1 MNPTEEKIALLS
13 AIRKIR
19 HSQLATLTFVDESL
33 LENEDLVKEY
43 FDSPFGSLESEKVEV
58 LFAGAAANSVF
69 RSKTIPESQKP
80 MLARTQAHA
89 VVEMVRYGKLDYQY
103 ATDKIY
109 AKTYNKLIKENDVA
123 TRVTNIQRTKSF
135 ILRKGGKIAIST
147 VMAGLA
153 HAAAAAT
160 ATTVAAT
167 LSAPIAV
174 GLATYGILTFGGK
187 LIPKKIKEPIK
198 KKYDDIQKRVFDTAV
213 DAMHGLARRMEPIA
227 EKVKPVIEKTKD
239 TIYQIGQAAKETA
252 GKVWEKTKSVGKKVL
267 SWFGF

>member
-1 MNPTEEKIALLS
+1 MNSTDEKIALLS

-43 FDSPFGSLESEKVEV
+43 FDSPFGSPKSEKVEI

-80 MLARTQAHA
+80 MIARTQAYA

-123 TRVTNIQRTKSF
+123 TSVTNIQRVKKTF
-135 ILRKGGKIAIST
+135 LRKGGKIVIST
-147 VMAGLA
+147 VMASLA
-153 HAAAAAT
+153 H
-160 ATTVAAT
+160 AAT

-174 GLATYGILTFGGK
+174 GLATC
-187 LIPKKIKEPIK
+187 
-198 KKYDDIQKRVFDTAV
+198 
-213 DAMHGLARRMEPIA
+213 GL
-227 EKVKPVIEKTKD
+227 V
-239 TIYQIGQAAKETA
+239 
-252 GKVWEKTKSVGKKVL
+252 
-267 SWFGF
+267 

>member
-1 MNPTEEKIALLS
+1 MSPTEERIALLS

-33 LENEDLVKEY
+33 LENDNLIKEY
-43 FDSPFGSLESEKVEV
+43 FDSPFGSSESENIEV

-69 RSKTIPESQKP
+69 RSKTIPESNKP

-109 AKTYNKLIKENDVA
+109 AKTYNRLIKENDVA
-123 TRVTNIQRTKSF
+123 TRVTNVQKTKMF
-135 ILRKGGKIAIST
+135 LLRRGTQVAIST

-153 HAAAAAT
+153 HAATAAAAT
-160 ATTVAAT
+160 TLAAT
-167 LSAPIAV
+167 LSAPLSV
-174 GLATYGILTFGGK
+174 GLATYGVLTFGGK
-187 LIPKKIKEPIK
+187 LIPKKVKEPIK

-227 EKVKPVIEKTKD
+227 KKVKPVIEEAKD

-252 GKVWEKTKSVGKKVL
+252 GNVWEKAKSAGEKVL
-267 SWFGF
+267 SWLGF